1 MASSVYMKGLS
12 IEDNGEGLLFHIYV
26 PNIQPSVNLDYS
38 NGLSWTDA
46 LEVNVVEEP
55 FVEAVSKVVK
65 QPVVEE
71 TPPPVQKISSIK
83 TVR

>member
-55 FVEAVSKVVK
+55 F
-65 QPVVEE
+65 
-71 TPPPVQKISSIK
+71 
-83 TVR
+83 